1 MNIKEIVSDLVMPRE
16 WHHVIK
22 NSLVEPL
29 TGGRSGMTIYKLID
43 NKDGKSYVLKL
54 TDNPK
59 AIDELRYE
67 VHILNE
73 LQGQSF
79 APKNYYSVFT
89 TYVGLSLRA
98 YIEGKPIDECGLS
111 IEEVVVICSRLMK
124 MIHDINVSRD
134 IMKTYSTRLKDAEIN
149 VRAGLVD
156 VEDFEDEYKGCSA
169 DNLYNRFTELVCEL
183 DADTFTHGDF
193 SFPNIIYDGC
203 EAKLIDWGSASMSD
217 RYQDISLLIREFR
230 DYVDII
236 DQKYLVKIIEDTYG
250 IGCVEYDKVRKFI
263 LLDEFF

>member
-1 MNIKEIVSDLVMPRE
+1 MNIKEIVSDLVIPRE
-16 WHHVIK
+16 WHHVIV

-29 TGGRSGMTIYKLID
+29 TGGRSGMTIYKLVD
-43 NKDGKSYVLKL
+43 NQNGKSYVLKL
-54 TDNPK
+54 ADNLK
-59 AIDELRYE
+59 SINELRYE
-67 VHILNE
+67 VQILKE

-79 APKNYYSVFT
+79 SPKSYCSVFT
-89 TYVGLSLRA
+89 AYAGLSLRE
-98 YIEGKPIDECGLS
+98 YVEGKPIDECGLS

-124 MIHDINVSRD
+124 AIHDINISSD
-134 IMKTYSTRLKDAEIN
+134 IMRTYSTRLKEAEIN

-169 DNLYNRFTELVCEL
+169 DKLYKLFTELECEL

-193 SFPNIIYDGC
+193 NFPNIIYDGS

-230 DYVDII
+230 DYVDLIN
-236 DQKYLVKIIEDTYG
+236 QKYLVKIIEDTYG
-250 IGCVEYDKVRKFI
+250 IDCVEYDKVRKFI